1 MKSYKFLVSG
11 LVQGVGYR
19 AFVKKEALEK
29 GFKGYVKNLPDGRV
43 EAVADIENEDRLK
56 EFLEIL
62 KRGSLYSQVKNIEY
76 KQIPFIKFDDFEIRY

>member
-62 KRGSLYSQVKNIEY
+62 KKGSLYSQVKNIEY
-76 KQIPFIKFDDFEIRY
+76 EQIPFIKFDDFEIRY

>member
-76 KQIPFIKFDDFEIRY
+76 EQIPFIKFDDFEIRY